1 MNIYE
6 HLKPHKTH
14 RLFTLLN
21 SSAVIAAA
29 ALELVAITKKGRSC
43 EIIKNFDP
51 MWGQYASDK
60 TLWSALL
67 ECYKQSNQPRA
78 NVKYSNQ

>member
-6 HLKPHKTH
+6 HLKPHNTH

-43 EIIKNFDP
+43 EIIKNFGP
-51 MWGQYASDK
+51 M
-60 TLWSALL
+60 
-67 ECYKQSNQPRA
+67 
-78 NVKYSNQ
+78 